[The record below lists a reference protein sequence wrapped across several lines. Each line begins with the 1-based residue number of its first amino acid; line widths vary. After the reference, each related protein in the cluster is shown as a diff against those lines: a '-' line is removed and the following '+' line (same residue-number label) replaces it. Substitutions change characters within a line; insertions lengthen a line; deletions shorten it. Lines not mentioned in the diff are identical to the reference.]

1 MTAGEYCNREVVI
14 TEQDTSVTKAAML
27 MREFH
32 VGSLVVVQQQDN
44 LNIPVG
50 IVSDRDLIIEV
61 IAQQVP
67 VESVTLNDV
76 MSRNLVSVG
85 EQETLI
91 DTLQLMLKRG
101 VRRVLVVD
109 GQGSLQGLLTA
120 DDAIELMAESMSDL
134 AKVVSQELKQEVN
147 KRP

>member
-14 TEQDTSVTKAAML
+14 TEQDTSVVQAAVL

-32 VGSLVVVQQQDN
+32 VGSLVVVQKQGKVN
-44 LNIPVG
+44 LPVG
-50 IVSDRDLIIEV
+50 IVTDRDLVIEV

-67 VESVTLNDV
+67 LESATLNDV
-76 MSRNLVSVG
+76 MSKDLVTVG

-91 DTLQLMLKRG
+91 DTLELMLKRG

-109 GQGSLQGLLTA
+109 GQGSLQGMLAA
-120 DDAIELMAESMSDL
+120 DDAIELMAESMADL
-134 AKVVSQELKQEVN
+134 AKVVSQELEQEVSQ
-147 KRP
+147 RP

>member
-14 TEQDTSVTKAAML
+14 TEQDTSVTQAAML

-32 VGSLVVVQQQDN
+32 VGSLVVVQKRDEVN
-44 LNIPVG
+44 LPVG
-50 IVSDRDLIIEV
+50 IVTDRDLVIEV

-67 VESVTLNDV
+67 VESATLNDV

-109 GQGSLQGLLTA
+109 GQGSLQGILTA
-120 DDAIELMAESMSDL
+120 DDAIQLMAESMSDL
-134 AKVVSQELKQEVN
+134 SKVVSQELKQEVI

>member
-14 TEQDTSVTKAAML
+14 TEQDTSVVQAAVL

-32 VGSLVVVQQQDN
+32 VGSLVVVQKQGKVN
-44 LNIPVG
+44 LPVG
-50 IVSDRDLIIEV
+50 IVTDRDLVIEV

-67 VESVTLNDV
+67 LESATLNDV
-76 MSRNLVSVG
+76 MSKDLVTVG

-91 DTLQLMLKRG
+91 DTLELMLKRG

-109 GQGSLQGLLTA
+109 GQGSLQGMLAA
-120 DDAIELMAESMSDL
+120 DDAIELMAESMADL
-134 AKVVSQELKQEVN
+134 AKVVSQELKQEVDQ
-147 KRP
+147 RP

>member
-14 TEQDTSVTKAAML
+14 TEQDTSVTQAAML

-32 VGSLVVVQQQDN
+32 VGSLVVVQKRDEVN
-44 LNIPVG
+44 LPVG
-50 IVSDRDLIIEV
+50 IVTDRDLVIEV

-67 VESVTLNDV
+67 VESATLNDV

-109 GQGSLQGLLTA
+109 GQGSLQGILTA

-134 AKVVSQELKQEVN
+134 SKVVSQELKQEVI

>member
-14 TEQDTSVTKAAML
+14 TEQDTSIVQAAML

-32 VGSLVVVQQQDN
+32 VGSLVVVQKRDEV
-44 LNIPVG
+44 NIPVG
-50 IVSDRDLIIEV
+50 IVTDRDLVIEV

-67 VESVTLNDV
+67 IESVTVDDV
-76 MSRNLVSVG
+76 MSRDLISVD

-101 VRRVLVVD
+101 VRRVPVVD
-109 GQGSLQGLLTA
+109 GQGSLQGILSA
-120 DDAIELMAESMSDL
+120 DDAIELMAESMGDL
-134 AKVVSQELKQEVN
+134 AKLINRELMQETI

>member
-14 TEQDTSVTKAAML
+14 TEQDTSITQAAML
-27 MREFH
+27 MWEFH
-32 VGSLVVVQQQDN
+32 VGSLVVVQKRDEVN
-44 LNIPVG
+44 LPVG
-50 IVSDRDLIIEV
+50 IVTDRDLVIEV

-67 VESVTLNDV
+67 VESATLNDV

-109 GQGSLQGLLTA
+109 GQGSLQGILTA

-134 AKVVSQELKQEVN
+134 SKVVSQELKQEVI

>member
-14 TEQDTSVTKAAML
+14 TEQDISVTQAAML

-32 VGSLVVVQQQDN
+32 VGSLVVIQKQDEV
-44 LNIPVG
+44 NIPVG
-50 IVSDRDLIIEV
+50 IVTDRDLVIEV

-67 VESVTLNDV
+67 VESVTINDV
-76 MSRNLVSVG
+76 MTQDLVKVG

-91 DTLQLMLKRG
+91 DALQLMLKRG

-109 GQGSLQGLLTA
+109 GQGSLQGILTA
-120 DDAIELMAESMSDL
+120 DDAIELMAEAMNDL
-134 AKVVSQELKQEVN
+134 TKLVDRELQQEVE
-147 KRP
+147 KHP